1 MAEASIQDYLSSS
14 DPLSDDAIDFLL
26 NHREENRVV
35 DYKEAFN
42 TKDEIEWLNIT
53 KDVLAFANTEGGYL
67 VFGVKDGSY
76 EMVNLD
82 EEDYKF
88 LIDVNKV
95 QQKLNRHISPLF
107 KNLRTK
113 GFERKGK
120 KAIILYIPESLGRT
134 HIVIKDGFIK
144 FPNGTEKFILRVG
157 MIFIRKSGGN
167 QIIDPDDFEWLINR
181 RIDRYKES
189 LLGKIARVVEAPPEH
204 EVLVFDTKS
213 PEIDSNN
220 QKIYRITSSPDS
232 IPVKGLSFTIAPTTD
247 EQLISS
253 WIALHQKDSK
263 FIPRLDEICRLYAKR
278 HELTLN
284 DEQCLWLAIFSLANG
299 LPGFFWLSLLDKDN
313 IYSALES
320 AFKIS
325 TIQNRWVIL
334 DVSAFLGKT
343 VYKKFLNKFPSDQY
357 QRLNKRQ
364 LNYTSDLPASLF
376 SPELAKVYI
385 PQSAK
390 KEEEKKTV
398 LENELTKVATAL
410 ATDKSDQLVRDLTIL
425 LAIDCYLYSSKIG
438 QRNKEIGM
446 LDNDFINKQVY

>member
-1 MAEASIQDYLSSS
+1 MAEASIQEYLSSS
-14 DPLSDDAIDFLL
+14 DPLSDVAIDFLL

-76 EMVNLD
+76 EMLNLD

-88 LIDVNKV
+88 LNDVNKV
-95 QQKLNRHISPLF
+95 QQKLNKYISPLF

-113 GFERKGK
+113 GFKRKGN

-144 FPNGTEKFILRVG
+144 FPNGAEKFILRVG

-204 EVLVFDTKS
+204 EVLVYDTKNS
-213 PEIDSNN
+213 EIDTNN
-220 QKIYRITSSPDS
+220 QKIFRITSSPDS
-232 IPVKGLSFTIAPTTD
+232 IPVKGLSFTIPPTTD
-247 EQLISS
+247 EQLVSS

-263 FIPRLDEICRLYAKR
+263 FIPRLDEIYRLYGKR
-278 HELTLN
+278 IELTLN

-299 LPGFFWLSLLDKDN
+299 LTGFFWLSFLDKDN
-313 IYSALES
+313 VYHALDS

-325 TIQNRWVIL
+325 TFQNRWVIL

-343 VYKKFLNKFPSDQY
+343 VYKRILKKFPGDQY
-357 QRLNKRQ
+357 ERLDKKQ
-364 LNYTSDLPASLF
+364 LNYTPDLPASLF
-376 SPELAKVYI
+376 SPALAKGYI
-385 PQSAK
+385 PKSTK
-390 KEEEKKTV
+390 KEEEMRTV
-398 LENELTKVATAL
+398 LEEELTKVATAL
-410 ATDKSDQLVRDLTIL
+410 ATDNSYMVVKDSSTL

-438 QRNKEIGM
+438 QRNRDI
-446 LDNDFINKQVY
+446 VH